1 MNVVVLQG
9 RPTKDPE
16 MKNTKSGTLMCKM
29 RLAVNRPYQGK
40 NAPQKTDYFD
50 VITFG
55 SLGQTVFQH
64 LKKGSLCTL
73 LGRLEQSEFM
83 TDFGDRREK
92 YTIVA
97 NRVTIHEWQETVTDR
112 LKREADEE
120 LLVPRE
126 ITRSLQGQLVDL
138 SDEDMP
144 EEFL

>member
-1 MNVVVLQG
+1 
-9 RPTKDPE
+9 
-16 MKNTKSGTLMCKM
+16 M

-40 NAPQKTDYFD
+40 SAAQKKTDYFD

-55 SLGQTVFQH
+55 KLGQTVFQH

-73 LGRLEQSEFM
+73 LGRVEQSEFA
-83 TDFGDRREK
+83 TQYGDRREK

-97 NRVTIHEWQETVTDR
+97 NKVTIHDWQETVTER
-112 LKREADEE
+112 LDREANED

-126 ITRSLQGQLVDL
+126 ITQSLQGRLVDL

-144 EEFL
+144 EEFLI